1 MAHWTNFQWIKI
13 FVNSARLYITW
24 ERSGGLH
31 LVEPGFTAGSP
42 AGSPAGSLADE
53 IWVRLEFLKACF
65 RLECSIFRFV

>member
-1 MAHWTNFQWIKI
+1 MAHWTNCQRIKI
-13 FVNSARLYITW
+13 FVNSARLYITC

-31 LVEPGFTAGSP
+31 LVEPGFT

-53 IWVRLEFLKACF
+53 IWVRLEFLKACC